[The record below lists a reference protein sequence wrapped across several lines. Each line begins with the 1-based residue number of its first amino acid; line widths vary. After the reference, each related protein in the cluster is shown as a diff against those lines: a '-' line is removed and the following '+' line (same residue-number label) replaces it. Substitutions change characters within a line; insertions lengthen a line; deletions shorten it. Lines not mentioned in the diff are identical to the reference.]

1 MTTKKAFFLFIH
13 IFFLSGLLYAF
24 GQFIRTPRAVI
35 LNRRLWAYESWIILS
50 FYSLFVYLALKD
62 REYKLK
68 DTKRVQKFIDQ
79 FKEITLI
86 NLFLLIFP
94 WGLFLIFGPQEL
106 LAMFSLHSN
115 YWRLLGI
122 GSLIGAVI
130 YYLPYRF
137 YKKKISYYIIVF
149 GGVDNLLAG
158 LILTV
163 LFILRQV
170 PLVAWSASPLL
181 FYFSYL
187 FFRQAKEYRKTISR

>member
-1 MTTKKAFFLFIH
+1 MTTKKVFFLFIH

-24 GQFIRTPRAVI
+24 GHFLRTPRSVV

-62 REYKLK
+62 REFNLK
-68 DTKRVQKFIDQ
+68 NTQRVQKFIGQ

-106 LAMFSLHSN
+106 LEMFELRSI
-115 YWRLLGI
+115 YWCLLGI

-137 YKKKISYYIIVF
+137 YKKKISYFIIVF

-158 LILTV
+158 LILTL
-163 LFILRQV
+163 LFILRRV

-187 FFRQAKEYRKTISR
+187 FFRQAREYKKTISR